1 MTVENVKSWDKQV
14 IDSFWISVRPGQS
27 LYKIGYDHS
36 QIKNQSWLSWT
47 INDQSQPNPDV
58 TPWRKLLR
66 SLKLKVFY
74 NYCEMLVHY
83 LSLIY
88 KGIMTVWIKLPFN
101 VIPGIIRTI
110 RQFTLESLYKW
121 KNIPLIQQPSIC
133 QIQSLWKPI
142 KISTL
147 QKTCIMQ
154 MNGDSP
160 WTPYIQLINV
170 SILSPSQ

>member
-1 MTVENVKSWDKQV
+1 
-14 IDSFWISVRPGQS
+14 
-27 LYKIGYDHS
+27 
-36 QIKNQSWLSWT
+36 
-47 INDQSQPNPDV
+47 
-58 TPWRKLLR
+58 
-66 SLKLKVFY
+66 
-74 NYCEMLVHY
+74 MLVHY

-88 KGIMTVWIKLPFN
+88 KAIMIVWIKLPFN

-133 QIQSLWKPI
+133 QIKSLWKPI

-170 SILSPSQ
+170 SILCPSQQQEAREKSTAVEGIWAKKEEQLGTSRRQKCCLKIRFQE